1 MKVLHLS
8 DFHIDLTYTQGALV
22 DCQVFNESIILLK
35 KIALNSAIIF

>member
-22 DCQVFNESIILLK
+22 DCQVYSTK
-35 KIALNSAIIF
+35 A